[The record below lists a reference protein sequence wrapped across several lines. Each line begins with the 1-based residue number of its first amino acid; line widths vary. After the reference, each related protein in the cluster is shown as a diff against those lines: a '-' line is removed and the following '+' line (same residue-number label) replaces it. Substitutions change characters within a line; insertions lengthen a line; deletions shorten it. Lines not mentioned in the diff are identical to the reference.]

1 MAVLLCLERR
11 NFFSGQPFLLP
22 QFGCSTGKFTWLQ
35 PAPAAAAALQPRK
48 LQELE
53 LLCNNLWLY
62 TAEPPSS
69 LYT

>member
-1 MAVLLCLERR
+1 MILLKSTCPCL
-11 NFFSGQPFLLP
+11 FCLAG
-22 QFGCSTGKFTWLQ
+22 
-35 PAPAAAAALQPRK
+35 K